1 MVKISREFRF
11 PAAPGGVTMN
21 HFDINEVKDL
31 DDFILQVA
39 GPEDDEEDEE
49 DGYYPMLISA
59 E

>member
-1 MVKISREFRF
+1 MVKIVREFRF

-59 E
+59 A